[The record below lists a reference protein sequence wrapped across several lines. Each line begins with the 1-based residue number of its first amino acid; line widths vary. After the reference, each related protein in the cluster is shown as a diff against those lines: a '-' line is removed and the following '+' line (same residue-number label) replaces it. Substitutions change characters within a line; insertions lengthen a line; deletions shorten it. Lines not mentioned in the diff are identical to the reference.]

1 MPYALEGIE
10 TATLPPGD
18 TFRASAGTR
27 GFGHTAADTE
37 DKVDLRDL
45 QEAAALVSRIMLR
58 LGIRDSLPMRRRSA
72 IEVKAMLDAYALYE
86 VMDVQ
91 KGIPPFLQGRT

>member
-1 MPYALEGIE
+1 
-10 TATLPPGD
+10 
-18 TFRASAGTR
+18 
-27 GFGHTAADTE
+27 
-37 DKVDLRDL
+37 
-45 QEAAALVSRIMLR
+45 
-58 LGIRDSLPMRRRSA
+58 MRRRSA